1 MTDNRRLHD
10 ESSVESALRDL
21 APTIAYPPTPDL
33 ATSVR
38 AALTDPEAL
47 RPPRFRWRIFR
58 RSSLAAVAALVLLA
72 GAALAVGIGLRGLS
86 IVFVETPP
94 PGASEELRLGEP
106 VTLTEAQAEAPFR
119 ILLPSGEIGRPD
131 EVYAD
136 SRAGVHQV
144 TLVYRT
150 SSGGKGVDLLI
161 TQFLARPELDAA
173 VKQVG
178 PGTSV
183 EAVTVGDHQGFWI
196 AGEPHML
203 TYVDPNGRL
212 IEDRIRLVGDVLV
225 WQEGDVTLRLEGA
238 ESREA
243 AIQIA
248 ESME

>member
-1 MTDNRRLHD
+1 MTDDHALHD
-10 ESSVESALRDL
+10 DSAVERALREL
-21 APTIAYPPTPDL
+21 APAITYPPTPDL

-38 AALTDPEAL
+38 AALTAREAL
-47 RPPRFRWRIFR
+47 QPTRYPWRIFR
-58 RSSLAAVAALVLLA
+58 RSSVAALAGLVLLA

-86 IVFVETPP
+86 IVFVDTPP
-94 PGASEELRLGEP
+94 SGVSDDLRLGEP
-106 VTLTEAQAEAPFR
+106 VTLAEAQAEAPFR

-131 EVYAD
+131 EVHAD

-144 TLVYRT
+144 TLVYLT
-150 SSGGKGVDLLI
+150 SPGGNRVDLLI

-183 EAVTVGDHQGFWI
+183 EAVSVEGRDAFWI
-196 AGEPHML
+196 AGEPHVL
-203 TYVDPNGRL
+203 TYVDPSGRL
-212 IEDRIRLVGDVLV
+212 VEDRIRLVGDVLV
-225 WQEGDVTLRLEGA
+225 WQVGDLTLRLEGA
-238 ESREA
+238 GSREA

>member
-10 ESSVESALRDL
+10 ESSVESALREL

-38 AALTDPEAL
+38 AALTDREAL
-47 RPPRFRWRIFR
+47 RPPRFRWRLFR
-58 RSSLAAVAALVLLA
+58 RSSLAAVVALLLLA
-72 GAALAVGIGLRGLS
+72 GAALAVGFGLRGLS
-86 IVFVETPP
+86 IVFVDTPP

-106 VTLTEAQAEAPFR
+106 VTLAEAQAEAPFR
-119 ILLPSGEIGRPD
+119 ILLPTMSKPD

-136 SRAGVHQV
+136 SRSGIHQV
-144 TLVYRT
+144 TLVYR
-150 SSGGKGVDLLI
+150 SPAGDEVDLLV

-183 EAVTVGDHQGFWI
+183 EAVIVGDQEGFWI
-196 AGEPHML
+196 AGEPHVL
-203 TYVDPNGRL
+203 TYVDPRGSV

-225 WQEGDVTLRLEGA
+225 WQAGDLTLRLEGA
-238 ESREA
+238 GSKEA
-243 AIQIA
+243 AVQIA
-248 ESME
+248 ESIE

>member
-10 ESSVESALRDL
+10 ESSVESALREL

-38 AALTDPEAL
+38 AALTDREAL
-47 RPPRFRWRIFR
+47 RPPRFRWRLFR
-58 RSSLAAVAALVLLA
+58 RSSLAAVVALVLLA
-72 GAALAVGIGLRGLS
+72 GAALAVGFGLRGLS
-86 IVFVETPP
+86 IVFVDTPP

-106 VTLTEAQAEAPFR
+106 VTLAEAQAEAPFR
-119 ILLPSGEIGRPD
+119 ILLPTMSKPD

-136 SRAGVHQV
+136 SRSGIHQV
-144 TLVYRT
+144 TLVYR
-150 SSGGKGVDLLI
+150 SPAGDEVDLLV

-183 EAVTVGDHQGFWI
+183 EAVIVGDQEGFWI
-196 AGEPHML
+196 AGEPHVL
-203 TYVDPNGRL
+203 THVDPRGSV

-225 WQEGDVTLRLEGA
+225 WQAGDLTLRLEGA
-238 ESREA
+238 GSKEA
-243 AIQIA
+243 AVQIA
-248 ESME
+248 ESIE